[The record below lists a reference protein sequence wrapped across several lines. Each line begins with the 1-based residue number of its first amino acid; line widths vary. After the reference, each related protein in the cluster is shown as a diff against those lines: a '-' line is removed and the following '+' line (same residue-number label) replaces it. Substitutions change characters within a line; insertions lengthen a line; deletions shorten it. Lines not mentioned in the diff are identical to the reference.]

1 MKLIQIYC
9 EDGAEYG
16 LFSYN
21 RLYTEERVVEIV
33 EECHRKADMAMIE
46 ICSEEGEEE
55 DVDDIFE
62 NYLSEYGI
70 ERVFI
75 DQEIYLPQL
84 S

>member
-9 EDGAEYG
+9 EDEAEYG

-21 RLYTEERVVEIV
+21 RLHTEERVVEIV
-33 EECHRKADMAMIE
+33 EECHRKADMAIQE
-46 ICSEEGEEE
+46 IVSDDEEE

-84 S
+84 Q